1 MVFLTLYENF
11 IEMKKHGSFKMIMEI
26 RVIALTNEFLDFL
39 IFHIPEMEF
48 ARNKYRTSPSTYLS
62 KL

>member
-11 IEMKKHGSFKMIMEI
+11 IEMKKHGSFKTIMEI
-26 RVIALTNEFLDFL
+26 RVIALTNEFPDFL
-39 IFHIPEMEF
+39 IFHIPEMEL
-48 ARNKYRTSPSTYLS
+48 ARNKYGTSPSTYLS